1 MSPENS
7 HTAILEDVDSLLFK
21 PRDEVTVKWTP
32 DSIIKSNIETNFRV
46 NVEIYALQY
55 RQATSNY
62 FELEEVQVGK
72 NIENDREE
80 KITLQHKPHL
90 RCSSLDS
97 NVNFDVCSI
106 IFKVSVSETN
116 SLPAS
121 IGIWTGIAFFIPS
134 LETSDKILGRQC
146 EDWAT
151 GGNNQANL
159 PLLKTLPP
167 CPPTLLLANLDINF
181 QRESMVSDITR
192 DATYHNVFTSF
203 FHKGHVCYRQ
213 SM

>member
-21 PRDEVTVKWTP
+21 PHDEVTVKWTP
-32 DSIIKSNIETNFRV
+32 DSIIKSDIETNFRV

-55 RQATSNY
+55 RRATSNY
-62 FELEEVQVGK
+62 FELEEVQVVK
-72 NIENDREE
+72 NIDNDGEE
-80 KITLQHKPHL
+80 KITLQHKPRLH
-90 RCSSLDS
+90 CSSLDS
-97 NVNFDVCSI
+97 NVKFGICSI
-106 IFKVSVSETN
+106 IFKVSVSETS

-134 LETSDKILGRQC
+134 LETFDRILGHQC
-146 EDWAT
+146 EAWAT
-151 GGNNQANL
+151 GGKNQANL
-159 PLLKTLPP
+159 PQLRTLTP
-167 CPPTLLLANLDINF
+167 CPPTLPLAIFDINF

-192 DATYHNVFTSF
+192 DATYQNDFMTF